1 VPGRQDQL
9 IPGRRVGRGLNAGG
23 NGRQRRRRRLSEIFR
38 MASVHEALG
47 PLRKEARMS
56 FRLTGNPR
64 FRAHDPRNS
73 LGRDSEC
80 THAGPSS
87 LPAIA
92 VAATAGTGASRL
104 VPGTIYRLEHFAPKL
119 NQFCLRA
126 VRRSVRRQAQR
137 DAAHRASLPT
147 QRAPAARKPAKSPG
161 GPGGFAP
168 MPAGFGLAIAP
179 LWPAPHPPKLPGAL
193 SQIHSG
199 RMVQF
204 GCKVL

>member
-1 VPGRQDQL
+1 
-9 IPGRRVGRGLNAGG
+9 
-23 NGRQRRRRRLSEIFR
+23 
-38 MASVHEALG
+38 
-47 PLRKEARMS
+47 MS

-104 VPGTIYRLEHFAPKL
+104 VPGTISRLEHFAPKL
-119 NQFCLRA
+119 KQFCFRVA
-126 VRRSVRRQAQR
+126 RRSVRRQAQR

-147 QRAPAARKPAKSPG
+147 QRAPATRKPA

-168 MPAGFGLAIAP
+168 MPAGFDLAIAP
-179 LWPAPHPPKLPGAL
+179 LWPAPNPLAL

-199 RMVQF
+199 RLVQF